1 MSILLDVARGGAV
14 VNIALLL
21 TLVYVWGGNYRRH
34 GASHTLGLLVFA
46 VFLIFQNGLWIL
58 LYGFDSGF
66 IDWFLR
72 SDLDRQFAITGLCGV
87 QTIALLFI
95 VRVTWR

>member
-1 MSILLDVARGGAV
+1 MSILLDLARGAAA
-14 VNIALLL
+14 VNILILLS
-21 TLVYVWGGNYRRH
+21 LVYVWGTGYRQH

-46 VFLIFQNGLWIL
+46 AFLVFQNLLWIL

-72 SDLDRQFAITGLCGV
+72 SDFDRQLAITGLCGV
-87 QTIALLFI
+87 QTIALIFI
-95 VRVTWR
+95 ARVTWR

>member
-1 MSILLDVARGGAV
+1 MSILLDVARGAAV

-21 TLVYVWGGNYRRH
+21 VLVYVWAGNYRRH
-34 GASHTLGLLVFA
+34 GAKHTLGLLIFA
-46 VFLIFQNGLWIL
+46 VFLVFQNGLWIL

-72 SDLDRQFAITGLCGV
+72 SDLDRQVAITGLCGV
-87 QTIALLFI
+87 QTIALLFLVLI
-95 VRVTWR
+95 TWR